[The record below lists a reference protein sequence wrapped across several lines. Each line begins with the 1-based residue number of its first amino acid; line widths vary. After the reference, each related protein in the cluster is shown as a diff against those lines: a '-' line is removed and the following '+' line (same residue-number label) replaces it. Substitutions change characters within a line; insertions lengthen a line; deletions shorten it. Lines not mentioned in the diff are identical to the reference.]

1 VAWQDR
7 DYSEE
12 SYGEAV
18 STSRG
23 VRRPPNATLSLMLL
37 HGAAFVLLFMLQHTE
52 GEGIAALLALEGA
65 TTNPVGILLHPLAT
79 TEVLQAVFVVLALWS
94 LGGRLEPRLGV
105 RHFIGLYLTGNVA
118 AGLVY
123 FGLARGLPGLA
134 TAPLNYPV
142 GALAGFCVAAWRGL
156 QHDQVQVLGRV
167 TNTAKVYAVCAGL
180 VIALVVIGARG
191 GAVVWLAA
199 AAAGG
204 GSTLLLEHWPA
215 LRGRR
220 RPRAR
225 RAVQPS
231 IPRSIAQPPL
241 EEPDIDDILAKIGR
255 SGLSSLT
262 DAERNCLEAARQAKL
277 RRARKSHPRP
287 PSAHTQ
293 EQ

>member
-23 VRRPPNATLSLMLL
+23 LRRPPSATLILMVL
-37 HGAAFVLLFMLQHTE
+37 HGAAFVLLFMLQHAE
-52 GEGIAALLALEGA
+52 GEGIAALLTLEGA

-79 TEVLQAVFVVLALWS
+79 AEVLQAVFVVLALWS
-94 LGGRLEPRLGV
+94 LGGRLEPRLGA
-105 RHFIGLYLTGNVA
+105 RRFIGLYVAGNVA

-156 QHDQVQVLGRV
+156 QHDQVQVFGRV
-167 TNTAKVYAVCAGL
+167 TSTAKVYAICAGI
-180 VIALVVIGARG
+180 VIALVVIGARE
-191 GAVVWLAA
+191 GAAVWLAA
-199 AAAGG
+199 AATGG
-204 GSTLLLEHWPA
+204 GSTLLIERWPT
-215 LRGRR
+215 LGNRR
-220 RPRAR
+220 RSSGHRVVR
-225 RAVQPS
+225 PS
-231 IPRSIAQPPL
+231 IPRSIVQPPV
-241 EEPDIDDILAKIGR
+241 EEPDIDDLLAKIGR
-255 SGLSSLT
+255 SGLGSLT
-262 DAERNCLEAARQAKL
+262 AAERNRLEAARQAKL
-277 RRARKSHPRP
+277 RRARGSHPRP
-287 PSAHTQ
+287 PTAHTE